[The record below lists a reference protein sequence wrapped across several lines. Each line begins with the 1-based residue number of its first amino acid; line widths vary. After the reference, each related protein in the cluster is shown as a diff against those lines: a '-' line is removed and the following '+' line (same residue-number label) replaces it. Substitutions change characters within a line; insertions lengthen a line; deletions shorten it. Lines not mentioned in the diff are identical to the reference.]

1 MANYYEKSEHAFKGF
16 AADMKK
22 GLEAPVIF
30 MYGVE
35 EYLIEWAAGLIAR
48 RFVGAGAADTD
59 FERPDGATVSLEE
72 ILESCET
79 FSMFSEKRV
88 IWVRDFQPLLQ
99 DNAKGFGERQLKAI
113 EAYMDEPNDRTV
125 LIFSSARVINDP
137 KDRREKKTKLDKLLL
152 KKAKCYDFCPLDR
165 KALRAFIEKRIATAG
180 AAISRDDVEYL
191 IDTTGYFHKDTDYRL
206 MNLEADLAKIVGLA
220 HEGGATTVPTQGASG
235 VPSVGASTAR
245 IVPSAPAV
253 VNRQIIDRAILGDME
268 TYVFDFLDHLAMNR
282 KSEAFTILSNMMADG
297 NDVFGLLGLMVNHF
311 ELITEVKELRE
322 AGMDPLGMSKEL
334 AIHEFRVK
342 KALTSANRVTLEKLK
357 SMLCQL
363 YDIDADIKRGDID
376 GRLALELFIGR
387 M

>member
-99 DNAKGFGERQLKAI
+99 DNAKGFGERQLKAL
-113 EAYMDEPNDRTV
+113 EAYMDQPNDRTV

-206 MNLEADLAKIVGLA
+206 MNLEADLAKITGLA

-235 VPSVGASTAR
+235 
-245 IVPSAPAV
+245 VPSAPAV

-363 YDIDADIKRGDID
+363 YDIDAGIKRGDID

-387 M
+387 I

>member
-99 DNAKGFGERQLKAI
+99 DNAKGFGERQLKAL
-113 EAYMDEPNDRTV
+113 EAYMDQPNDRTV

-206 MNLEADLAKIVGLA
+206 MNLEADLAKITGLA

-235 VPSVGASTAR
+235 
-245 IVPSAPAV
+245 VPSAPAV

>member
-99 DNAKGFGERQLKAI
+99 DNAKGFGERQLKAL
-113 EAYMDEPNDRTV
+113 EAYMDQPNDRTV

-206 MNLEADLAKIVGLA
+206 MNLEADLAKITGLA

-235 VPSVGASTAR
+235 
-245 IVPSAPAV
+245 VPSAPAV

-297 NDVFGLLGLMVNHF
+297 NDVFGLLGLMVSHF
-311 ELITEVKELRE
+311 ELVTEVKELRE
-322 AGMDPLGMSKEL
+322 AGMDPLGISKEL
-334 AIHEFRVK
+334 SIHEFRTK
-342 KALTSANRVTLEKLK
+342 KALASANRVTLEKLK
-357 SMLCQL
+357 SILVQL
-363 YDIDADIKRGDID
+363 YDIDAQVKQGNID

-387 M
+387 I

>member
-1 MANYYEKSEHAFKGF
+1 
-16 AADMKK
+16 
-22 GLEAPVIF
+22 
-30 MYGVE
+30 
-35 EYLIEWAAGLIAR
+35 
-48 RFVGAGAADTD
+48 
-59 FERPDGATVSLEE
+59 ATVTLDE
-72 ILESCET
+72 ILDSCET

-99 DNAKGFGERQLKAI
+99 DNAKGFGERQLKTL

-165 KALRAFIEKRIATAG
+165 KALRSFIEKRIRTAG
-180 AAISRDDVEYL
+180 AAIGRDEVEYL

-206 MNLEADLAKIVGLA
+206 MNLEADLAKITGLA
-220 HEGGATTVPTQGASG
+220 QEGAGAAPGAAQTVPN
-235 VPSVGASTAR
+235 
-245 IVPSAPAV
+245 APAI

-322 AGMDPLGMSKEL
+322 AGMDPLGMAKEL
-334 AIHEFRVK
+334 GIHEFRVK
-342 KALTSANRVTLEKLK
+342 KALTSANRTSLDKLK

-363 YDIDADIKRGDID
+363 YDVDAGIKRGDID

-387 M
+387 I

>member
-59 FERPDGATVSLEE
+59 FERPDGATVTLEE
-72 ILESCET
+72 ILDSCET

-88 IWVRDFQPLLQ
+88 VWVRDFQPLLQ
-99 DNAKGFGERQLKAI
+99 DNAKGFGERQLKAL
-113 EAYMDEPNDRTV
+113 EAYMDQPNDRTV

-206 MNLEADLAKIVGLA
+206 MNLEADLAKITGLA
-220 HEGGATTVPTQGASG
+220 QEGGATTVPMQGASG
-235 VPSVGASTAR
+235 
-245 IVPSAPAV
+245 VPSAPAV

-322 AGMDPLGMSKEL
+322 AGMDPLGISKEL
-334 AIHEFRVK
+334 AIHEFRTK
-342 KALTSANRVTLEKLK
+342 KALASANRVTLEKLK
-357 SMLCQL
+357 SILVQL
-363 YDIDADIKRGDID
+363 YDIDVQVKQGNID

-387 M
+387 I

>member
-99 DNAKGFGERQLKAI
+99 DNAKGFGERQLKAL
-113 EAYMDEPNDRTV
+113 EAYMDQPNDRTV

-165 KALRAFIEKRIATAG
+165 KALRAFIEKRIKSAG
-180 AAISRDDVEYL
+180 AAISRDEVEYL

-206 MNLEADLAKIVGLA
+206 MNLEADLAKITGLA
-220 HEGGATTVPTQGASG
+220 HEGAGAAPGAAQTVPN
-235 VPSVGASTAR
+235 
-245 IVPSAPAV
+245 APAI

-322 AGMDPLGMSKEL
+322 AGMDPLGMAKEL
-334 AIHEFRVK
+334 GIHEFRIK
-342 KALTSANRVTLEKLK
+342 KALTSANRVSLEKLK

-363 YDIDADIKRGDID
+363 YDVDAGIKRGDID

-387 M
+387 I